1 MEDEPV
7 FDRQAALELV
17 DGHLTMLVELAE
29 TFLAHHTQ
37 LTSPISDALRRR
49 NANTL
54 RHAVHDL
61 KGTLGY
67 FCAQSTFEAATN
79 LEKMAGEGNWDSIDQ
94 AYQTLQRRL
103 DRLVL
108 ALRQLVDDRPDV

>member
-29 TFLAHHTQ
+29 TFLAHYTQ
-37 LTSPISDALRRR
+37 LTSPISDAVKQR

-54 RHAVHDL
+54 GCAAHDL

-67 FCAQSTFEAATN
+67 FCAESTFQAATN
-79 LEKMAGEGNWDSIDQ
+79 LEKLAGEGNWEGIDQ